1 MENKNEII
9 EAEYREIDS
18 CTLPEITAEIKY
30 ITESMNRTLLIGI
43 IEIGKRFEIAKT
55 LVDHGK
61 WGEYCEKYM
70 RSSYNARIQA
80 IVRVWPKII

>member
-43 IEIGKRFEIAKT
+43 IEIGKRFEKIGYKIFATKHLSNTASGASIA
-55 LVDHGK
+55 
-61 WGEYCEKYM
+61 
-70 RSSYNARIQA
+70 RSIQA
-80 IVRVWPKII
+80 IVRVWPKIT

>member
-55 LVDHGK
+55 LV
-61 WGEYCEKYM
+61 
-70 RSSYNARIQA
+70 
-80 IVRVWPKII
+80 

>member
-43 IEIGKRFEIAKT
+43 IEIGKRF
-55 LVDHGK
+55 
-61 WGEYCEKYM
+61 
-70 RSSYNARIQA
+70 
-80 IVRVWPKII
+80 